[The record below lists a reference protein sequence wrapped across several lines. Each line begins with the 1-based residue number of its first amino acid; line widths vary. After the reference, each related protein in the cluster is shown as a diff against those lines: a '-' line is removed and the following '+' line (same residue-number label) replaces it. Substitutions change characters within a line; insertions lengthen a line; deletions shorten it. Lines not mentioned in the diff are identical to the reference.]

1 MYQNLIKSLKT
12 ILSSKSTQAEKLL
25 KISTLVDFADGLGG
39 VAPKPTQP
47 TIPTPTPTPTPAGQT
62 LFLNEFDC
70 GNKKIE
76 IYNAGDAEVDMTG
89 WTLSKD
95 DTEWEIPAA
104 HAKVPAKGYI
114 VYIGKS
120 DGTTD
125 PTFGLS
131 GTKGFI
137 VVLKDKDGK
146 EIDKVDNS
154 AEREG
159 GIVVI
164 EDGKSWGRKTDGAD
178 EWVLFSVPSIGES
191 NSKGTIE

>member
-1 MYQNLIKSLKT
+1 MKK
-12 ILSSKSTQAEKLL
+12 ILLFAPVLLMTFAGCMKDITYDMTPEGKAEKENPGP
-25 KISTLVDFADGLGG
+25 DD
-39 VAPKPTQP
+39 
-47 TIPTPTPTPTPAGQT
+47 PTPTPTPTPAGQT